1 MTTREPPDRR
11 AIGEIAQADWT
22 LGVRTYACH
31 EAPQGHPSVPA
42 GLVDGLE
49 ANDLNHFRL
58 FCTDTFHLPCNQ
70 VLQTTDEELG
80 ARSGSG
86 RAIRER
92 AGEGAGRTTLMPLR
106 NSRAAASFPEVI
118 VWMAGY
124 GRSSARVLARRAGRS
139 RGRGKHTTC
148 HRNSPPHKKKYIYIY
163 SYEYFFEIFIVPFGL
178 WYCGGHFFGNIFRG
192 K

>member
-92 AGEGAGRTTLMPLR
+92 ARDPGAGGGGRRADDLD
-106 NSRAAASFPEVI
+106 AAAKFEGGRVI
-118 VWMAGY
+118 PGGHCLDGGVWAL
-124 GRSSARVLARRAGRS
+124 VCTRAGAQ
-139 RGRGKHTTC
+139 GGKIQGARETHDLP
-148 HRNSPPHKKKYIYIY
+148 SEFAPSQKKIYIY
-163 SYEYFFEIFIVPFGL
+163 L
-178 WYCGGHFFGNIFRG
+178 
-192 K
+192 